1 MKQGEPEC
9 LYLTTTGRR
18 SGQPREIEI
27 WFTRRAGHYY
37 VIAEH
42 LWEADWV
49 QNLLADPRARV
60 RVGDE
65 EFAARGRVIDAG
77 AEPLLQEAVQEL
89 SERKYGWGDGLVVE
103 FVPE

>member
-1 MKQGEPEC
+1 MKRGEPEC
-9 LYLTTTGRR
+9 LSLTTTGRR

-27 WFTRRAGHYY
+27 WFTRRDGHYY

-42 LWEADWV
+42 LWEAHWV

-65 EFAARGRVIDAG
+65 EFAARARVIDPA
-77 AEPLLQEAVQEL
+77 AEPFLQEAVEEL

-103 FVPE
+103 LVPE